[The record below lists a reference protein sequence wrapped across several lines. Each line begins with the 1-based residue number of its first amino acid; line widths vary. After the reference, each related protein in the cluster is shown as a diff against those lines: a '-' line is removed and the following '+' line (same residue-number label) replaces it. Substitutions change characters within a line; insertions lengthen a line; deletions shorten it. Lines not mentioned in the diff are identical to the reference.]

1 MTVRHMPVVRR
12 VLGEEHWARLAPA
25 VRRHYDL
32 SPSFAEDMILD
43 GVMEEIRHAPLIKP
57 WLMLAR
63 WFKALVPYPGDN
75 VPVKVRNRTDPTTP
89 DSLYWHRTFSFPDGR
104 VTEFLSRM
112 EPAGRGQIVEI
123 LRFGV
128 GIRMRLSVEDGALVF
143 TGLQHCWKLG
153 PMMIGIPN
161 WALLGNAVIV
171 ESPVSDDEVRLDFE
185 IVHPWLGRTFA
196 YRGRFRM

>member
-1 MTVRHMPVVRR
+1 MTVHDLPVFRR

-32 SPSFAEDMILD
+32 SPASAEGLILQ
-43 GVMEEIRHAPLIKP
+43 GVMEEIRHSPLIKP
-57 WLMLAR
+57 WLVIAR

-75 VPVKVRNRTDPTTP
+75 IPVEVRNATDPDKP
-89 DSLYWHRTFSFPDGR
+89 DVLYWHRTFSFPDGR
-104 VTEFLSRM
+104 TTEFLSRM
-112 EPAGRGQIVEI
+112 EPAGSGEVVEI

-128 GIRMRLSVEDGALVF
+128 GIRMRLAVRDGALVY
-143 TGLQHCWKLG
+143 TGLEHCWKVG
-153 PMMIGIPN
+153 PVMIGIPN
-161 WALLGNAVIV
+161 WLLLGNAVIV

-196 YRGRFRM
+196 YRGRFRT